1 MGDRKK
7 TLKLIAV
14 VINPSFKMNLLDLSH
29 AAVLSGNILCLKGE
43 TNLHDLLCYFTW
55 TKKQIASM
63 EIINFDFLSIAKTF
77 K

>member
-7 TLKLIAV
+7 NLKIKTL

-43 TNLHDLLCYFTW
+43 ANLHDLLCYFTW
-55 TKKQIASM
+55 TKKEIASL
-63 EIINFDFLSIAKTF
+63 EIINFDFLSFTKTL